1 MIQSI
6 TLVRSLFGS
15 GVLMMK
21 LITDDNVLVLEAE
34 SKEHLLLQMLIFFE
48 CNDWKIDFENNTFK
62 LLDKTG
68 RIAYE

>member
-1 MIQSI
+1 
-6 TLVRSLFGS
+6 
-15 GVLMMK
+15 MMK